1 MNLEEWIAAFK
12 NWSFISCGELHCD
25 SAKIKTM
32 INYSLF
38 YLRQCESLDW
48 SDCLVVLLLSATH
61 FWKSGHARLIRR
73 CFSLSQCFRAGIFS
87 SLSRPLPAPFDSPH
101 LLLSSGSFKM
111 ALSQANCALK
121 QNACTAGYVY
131 SNPSTQLRAQNKD
144 FGAVSQTDFTR
155 V

>member
-1 MNLEEWIAAFK
+1 M
-12 NWSFISCGELHCD
+12 SQS
-25 SAKIKTM
+25 
-32 INYSLF
+32 
-38 YLRQCESLDW
+38 RQCESLDW
-48 SDCLVVLLLSATH
+48 RVSLVVLLLSATH
-61 FWKSGHARLIRR
+61 FWKSGHARLIR
-73 CFSLSQCFRAGIFS
+73 CFSLSQCFWAGIFS
-87 SLSRPLPAPFDSPH
+87 SLSRPLPAAFDSPH

-121 QNACTAGYVY
+121 ENACTAGYVY